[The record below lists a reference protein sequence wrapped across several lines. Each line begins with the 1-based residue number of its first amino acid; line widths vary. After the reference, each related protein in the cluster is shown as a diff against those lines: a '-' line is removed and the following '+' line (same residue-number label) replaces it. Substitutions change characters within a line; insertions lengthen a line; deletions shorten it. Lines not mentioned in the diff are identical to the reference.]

1 MQVRI
6 IEELAL
12 LNGST
17 FFSLIT
23 QLGTE
28 NHDAGRWNRR
38 LSAHLAAVIHCADRL
53 GAN

>member
-6 IEELAL
+6 IEELVL

-23 QLGTE
+23 QLGTDD
-28 NHDAGRWNRR
+28 HDAGGPGGCQLTWQ
-38 LSAHLAAVIHCADRL
+38 LSIKVSIAPLLI
-53 GAN
+53 